1 MWRRTR
7 CRRGCSSRG
16 GGSAAF
22 GKDDAGNSCVV
33 IEDADVVPEVFRQ
46 ESADGRALAEAEYER
61 GVGLGDEK
69 TVDGQSV
76 GAGEEREVGFVVA
89 DFGGESGCVGE

>member
-1 MWRRTR
+1 M
-7 CRRGCSSRG
+7 
-16 GGSAAF
+16 
-22 GKDDAGNSCVV
+22 
-33 IEDADVVPEVFRQ
+33 PEVFRQ
-46 ESADGRALAEAEYER
+46 ESADGRALAEAEFECEKAARYER